1 VLAANASMVALVYKE
16 FEHLGVTVLGLLSES
31 HIAIHTWPQYGYAAT
46 DCFTCGNI
54 AAPQKAIAY
63 LEKAF
68 GANATTSRYVFL
80 HRGGKMPTPDLRVME
95 ELNNEKELVA
105 FIQTPFQ
112 KAHII
117 WTELYGLQFF
127 LDGVSQSVCVCFFF
141 NSAHSSCSH
150 MLLL

>member
-1 VLAANASMVALVYKE
+1 LTVYNHVL
-16 FEHLGVTVLGLLSES
+16 LLFVFS
-31 HIAIHTWPQYGYAAT
+31 
-46 DCFTCGNI
+46 
-54 AAPQKAIAY
+54 
-63 LEKAF
+63 
-68 GANATTSRYVFL
+68 YVFL

-127 LDGVSQSVCVCFFF
+127 LDGVSQSVREC
-141 NSAHSSCSH
+141 HSCDSFH
-150 MLLL
+150 LLDEHLY